1 MSQKTIVLK
10 QLRSEG
16 RVTRNWCLDKRITR
30 LAAIML
36 DLKHEG
42 VNFDTEET
50 AHDYIY
56 TLKDKPKEIIEY
68 KVQGEVVGRKIIW

>member
-10 QLRSEG
+10 KLRDEG
-16 RVTRNWCLDKRITR
+16 RVTRNWALQNRISR
-30 LAAIML
+30 LSAIML

-50 AHDYIY
+50 KHDYIY
-56 TLKDKPKEIIEY
+56 SLKDKPKEIIEY
-68 KVQGEVVGRKIIW
+68 RVQGELVGRKLIW